1 MKYNITECQS
11 QEIIQEMRK
20 CRVSL
25 DALVLPHLFPVSDEQ
40 AGLPWTIGQ
49 TWYVGKAGMCSP
61 IIRAAAEAA
70 SEADAKAGGA
80 VADISNRDAIP
91 KHNQGVYIAC
101 FHGFVVILFI
111 GSTG

>member
-1 MKYNITECQS
+1 MPTQDIME
-11 QEIIQEMRK
+11 EMRK

-49 TWYVGKAGMCSP
+49 TWYVTGKAGAACSP

-70 SEADAKAGGA
+70 SEADAKTGGA
-80 VADISNRDAIP
+80 VVDISNRDAIP
-91 KHNQGVYIAC
+91 
-101 FHGFVVILFI
+101 
-111 GSTG
+111 